1 MSDPVSDPMSDIVV
15 VGAGLAG
22 FHTASA
28 LRRLGHRGAITVLG
42 AEAHAPYDR
51 PPLSKAFLG
60 GSVSA
65 ADLALDD
72 PDAPLDVAWER
83 GVGAVGLEPG
93 AAGVPHRVLLA
104 DGTERRAHHVVVAT
118 GADAVRLGDH
128 VPGAHV
134 LRTLEDA
141 ERLRA
146 ERLAGARVVVVG
158 DGFVALEAASTVV
171 ALGAASVVVAGP
183 EERPLER
190 RYGQQVAASLL
201 ALHARRGVAYRGRA
215 RAVAVTSG
223 ADGRADGVLMA
234 DGTRLEADVVVV
246 GIGARPATSWLA
258 GSAVVRDATGHVDC
272 DARGATSV
280 PGVWAVG
287 DCARWNDEV
296 RGPMRCAGHW
306 QDALDHAAAVAAA
319 VTGAAAPAA
328 TEPYCW
334 SEQHGVMLQVAGHLV
349 GGEQAT
355 VLDGSVDGADLL
367 VRYERDGEEVAVLG
381 MNRPREVTRWRRSR
395 RARPAPTPAPPVP
408 AAAGPARSLEDA

>member
-1 MSDPVSDPMSDIVV
+1 MSDVVV

-22 FHTASA
+22 FHTAAA
-28 LRRLGHRGAITVLG
+28 LRRLGHQGGLTVLG
-42 AEAHAPYDR
+42 AEEHAPYDR

-60 GSVSA
+60 GSLTA

-72 PDAPLDVAWER
+72 PDAPLDVVWER
-83 GVGAVGLEPG
+83 GVRVVGLQAG
-93 AAGVPHRVLLA
+93 AAGAPHRVLLA
-104 DGTERRAHHVVVAT
+104 DGTDRRAEHVVVAT

-134 LRTLEDA
+134 LRTIEDA

-171 ALGAASVVVAGP
+171 ELGAASVVVAGP

-190 RYGQQVAASLL
+190 RYGPELAASLL
-201 ALHARRGVAYRGRA
+201 ALHARRGVVCRGGA

-223 ADGRADGVLMA
+223 ADGRAAGVMLA
-234 DGTRLEADVVVV
+234 DGTHLDADVVVV
-246 GIGARPATSWLA
+246 GIGARPATAWLA

-306 QDALDHAAAVAAA
+306 QDALDHAATVAAA
-319 VTGAAAPAA
+319 LVGAPAPVA

-334 SEQHGVMLQVAGHLV
+334 SEQHGVMVQVAGHLA
-349 GGEQAT
+349 GGERAT

-367 VRYERDGEEVAVLG
+367 LRYDRDGEEVAVLG

-395 RARPAPTPAPPVP
+395 RPRPVPTPLV
-408 AAAGPARSLEDA
+408 AAESGPTRSLEDA